1 MLLEH
6 ADKAKGRIARIDS
19 IKDAPIYPNQMA
31 RRSRLRAADQ
41 MDQDGGK
48 AAPGTAGF
56 VPPGCGRAD

>member
-19 IKDAPIYPNQMA
+19 IKDAPICPNQRA
-31 RRSRLRAADQ
+31 RRSRLRAADR

-48 AAPGTAGF
+48 AARDRIATKCAASNA
-56 VPPGCGRAD
+56 R